1 MSHRVPKAFL
11 VVFLGPACLLYGL
24 LVAVPSARA
33 LLYSLQHWNGLGD
46 PSWAGLA
53 NFAALLESD
62 GLFFAALRN
71 NAILG
76 IVGGAGILMLSLGF
90 AALIHRRVRGAGIF
104 RVSFFF
110 PNVLASVAVAL
121 LWTLLYSTTEF
132 GPFNAVL
139 GWIEQ
144 TTGWTWLN
152 TPVPFTHSSTLTW
165 ALVPMLIWT
174 ATGFYMVL
182 FLAAMENIP
191 ETYYEAAQLEGASG
205 WHQFR
210 DITLPLI
217 REVLVVGVI
226 FLAIASLKIFDPIWV
241 MESQQPTK
249 ESHVLS
255 TLVYQQAF
263 TEFDIGKGAAVA
275 VVLFVLVF
283 AISLAALRLS
293 RREAIEY

>member
-1 MSHRVPKAFL
+1 MMGAKHRGFL
-11 VVFLGPACLLYGL
+11 LVFLGPAFVLYGL
-24 LVAVPSARA
+24 VVALPAVRA
-33 LLYSLQHWNGLGD
+33 LLYSLQKWNGFGD
-46 PSWAGLA
+46 AEFVGLA
-53 NFAALLESD
+53 NFVS
-62 GLFFAALRN
+62 LFEEGSLFWAALRN
-71 NAILG
+71 NAILALA
-76 IVGGAGILMLSLGF
+76 GGSGILILSLLF
-90 AALIHRRVRGAGIF
+90 ASLIHRRVRGAAVF

-132 GPFNAVL
+132 GPINALLASVQGAL
-139 GWIEQ
+139 GIEFIQ
-144 TTGWTWLN
+144 
-152 TPVPFTHSSTLTW
+152 TPVTFLHTSTLTW

-191 ETYYEAAQLEGASG
+191 ETYYEAAELEGASS
-205 WHQFR
+205 WQQFR
-210 DITLPLI
+210 NITLPLI

-226 FLAIASLKIFDPIWV
+226 FLAITSLKIFDPIWV
-241 MESQQPTK
+241 MESGQPQR
-249 ESHVLS
+249 ESHVLA

-263 TEFDIGKGAAVA
+263 SEFAIGQGAAVA

-283 AISLAALRLS
+283 GISLAALRMS